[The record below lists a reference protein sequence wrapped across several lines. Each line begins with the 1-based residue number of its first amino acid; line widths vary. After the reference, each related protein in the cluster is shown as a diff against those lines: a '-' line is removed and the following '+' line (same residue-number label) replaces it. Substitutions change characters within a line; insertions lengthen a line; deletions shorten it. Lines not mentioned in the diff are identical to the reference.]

1 MMEIFNLL
9 LAGFAVALEPM
20 NLILIIGGCTVGLFI
35 GAMPGLGSVNGV
47 AILLPLTYLVPPTGA
62 IIFLAA
68 IYYGAMYGG
77 AISSIMLGIP
87 GASTAVATTF
97 DGRPL
102 AKQGKADLALSGAAV
117 ASFVGG
123 TISVMLF
130 TFFAPPLAHVALTF
144 GAPEEFALM
153 MLAFATFIGLGG
165 DDIAK
170 TLFSICIGL
179 VLSAV
184 GLDIMT
190 GEPRLIFGGIT
201 GFFHGINFLV
211 LAIGIYGI
219 GEMLWTV
226 EENHKAGGV
235 SMMSEATV
243 SVKRTLQNLKDMLSA
258 WKTAVMGS
266 VLGYFVGIL
275 PAAGATPGA
284 LMSYGIAKQISRE
297 PEKFGKGALD
307 GVVAPESANNAA
319 STGSMLPMLT
329 LGIPG
334 SPTTAILLGGMVLWG
349 LEPGPRLFA
358 DHGDFVWGLIASLY
372 VANLFALLIN
382 IAFIPAFIW
391 VLKLPFTIL
400 APIILVLCLIGGY
413 APTQDMHDVW
423 LMLIFG
429 IVGYLMRKL
438 DYPLA
443 PAVLAIVLGPLAEP
457 ALRQSLLIGDG
468 SFEIFFSRPFSAP
481 IMVVALIL
489 LFLPVLKPA
498 WRLLIKAG
506 SRPGGAGDEEPRG

>member
-1 MMEIFNLL
+1 M
-9 LAGFAVALEPM
+9 
-20 NLILIIGGCTVGLFI
+20 

-47 AILLPLTYLVPPTGA
+47 AILLPLTFLVPPTGA

-102 AKQGKADLALSGAAV
+102 AKQGLADKALTGAAV

-123 TISVMLF
+123 SISVVLF
-130 TFFAPPLAHVALTF
+130 TFFAPPLAHVALVF

-153 MLAFATFIGLGG
+153 MLAFATFVGLGG
-165 DDIAK
+165 DDLFK

-184 GLDIMT
+184 GFDIIS
-190 GEPRLIFGGIT
+190 GEPRLVLWDIT
-201 GFFHGINFLV
+201 GFLHGINFLV

-219 GEMLWTV
+219 GEMIWTV
-226 EENHKAGGV
+226 EENALGGGK
-235 SMMSEATV
+235 SMLSEATV
-243 SVKRTLQNLKDMLSA
+243 TVQRTIANLKELVGTWKIML
-258 WKTAVMGS
+258 MGS
-266 VLGYFVGIL
+266 FLGYFVGIL
-275 PAAGATPGA
+275 PAAGATPGS
-284 LMSYGIAKQISRE
+284 LMAYGIGKQMSKT
-297 PEKFGKGALD
+297 PEKFGQGALE
-307 GVVAPESANNAA
+307 GVCAPEAANNAA

-334 SPTTAILLGGMVLWG
+334 SPTTAILLGGMVIWG
-349 LEPGPRLFA
+349 LEPGPRLFV
-358 DHGDFVWGLIASLY
+358 DHSEFVWGLIASLY
-372 VANLFALLIN
+372 AANLFAVIIN
-382 IAFIPAFIW
+382 IAFIPVFIKI
-391 VLKLPFTIL
+391 LKTPFTIL
-400 APIILVLCLIGGY
+400 APIIFTLCLIGGY

-423 LMLIFG
+423 LMVIFG

-457 ALRQSLLIGDG
+457 AMRQSLIISDGDI
-468 SFEIFFSRPFSAP
+468 SIFFNRTYAGP
-481 IMVVALIL
+481 IMIAALLL
-489 LFLPVLKPA
+489 LFLPLFKMGYNKI
-498 WRLLIKAG
+498 RNK
-506 SRPGGAGDEEPRG
+506 

>member
-1 MMEIFNLL
+1 MGEIVGLL
-9 LAGFAVALEPM
+9 FDGFAVALQPQ
-20 NLILIIGGCTVGLFI
+20 NLGLIVIGCTVGLFI

-62 IIFLAA
+62 VIFLAA

-102 AKQGKADLALSGAAV
+102 AKKGFADKALTAAAV

-123 TISVMLF
+123 TISVLLF
-130 TFFAPPLAHVALTF
+130 TFFAPPLAHVALFF

-153 MLAFATFIGLGG
+153 LLAFATFIGLGG
-165 DDIAK
+165 DDLWK

-184 GLDIMT
+184 GLDIMS
-190 GEPRLIFGGIT
+190 GEPRLIFGGVT
-201 GFFHGINFLV
+201 GFMHGINFLV

-219 GEMLWTV
+219 GEMLWTI
-226 EENHKAGGV
+226 EENARVGGK
-235 SMMSEATV
+235 SMLSEATIT
-243 SVKRTLQNLKDMLSA
+243 VKRIKDNLVQLLGT
-258 WKTAVMGS
+258 WKTMVMGS

-275 PAAGATPGA
+275 PAAGATPGS
-284 LMSYGIAKQISRE
+284 LMAYGFAKQISKDPDE
-297 PEKFGKGALD
+297 FGKGAVE
-307 GVVAPESANNAA
+307 GVVAPEAANNAA

-349 LEPGPRLFA
+349 LEPGPRLFI
-358 DHGDFVWGLIASLY
+358 DQKDFVWGLIASLY
-372 VANLFALLIN
+372 AANLFALIIN
-382 IAFIPAFIW
+382 IAFIPAFIA
-391 VLKLPFTIL
+391 VLKLPFSIL
-400 APIILVLCLIGGY
+400 APVIFVLCLIGGY
-413 APTQDMHDVW
+413 VPTQDMHDVW
-423 LMLIFG
+423 LMIVFG

-468 SFEIFFSRPFSAP
+468 SFAIFFNRIYSGP
-481 IMVVALIL
+481 IMVAALIL
-489 LFLPVLKPA
+489 LFLPLFKVIYDRMKRKTPEA
-498 WRLLIKAG
+498 Q
-506 SRPGGAGDEEPRG
+506 DV

>member
-1 MMEIFNLL
+1 MLEILGLLADGFAIVFTAQNLL
-9 LAGFAVALEPM
+9 
-20 NLILIIGGCTVGLFI
+20 LIIGGCTLGLFI

-47 AILLPLTYLVPPTGA
+47 AILLPLTFLVPPTGA

-102 AKQGKADLALSGAAV
+102 AKQGLADKALIGAAV
-117 ASFVGG
+117 ASFIGG
-123 TISVMLF
+123 TISVVLF
-130 TFFAPPLAHVALTF
+130 TFFAPPLAHVALVF

-153 MLAFATFIGLGG
+153 MLAFATFVGLGG
-165 DDIAK
+165 DDIWK

-184 GLDIMT
+184 GFDIIS
-190 GEPRLIFGGIT
+190 GEPRLVLWDIT
-201 GFFHGINFLV
+201 GFLHGVNFLV

-219 GEMLWTV
+219 GEMLWTI
-226 EENHKAGGV
+226 EEHALGGGK
-235 SMMSEATV
+235 SMLSSATV
-243 SVKRTLQNLKDMLSA
+243 TVQRTLNALKDVA
-258 WKTAVMGS
+258 RTWKASVMGS

-275 PAAGATPGA
+275 PAAGATPGS
-284 LMSYGIAKQISRE
+284 LMAYGIAKQISKD
-297 PEKFGKGALD
+297 PDKFGKGAIE
-307 GVVAPESANNAA
+307 GVCAPEAANNAA

-334 SPTTAILLGGMVLWG
+334 SPTTAILLGGMVIWG
-349 LEPGPRLFA
+349 LEPGPRLFT
-358 DHGDFVWGLIASLY
+358 DHSEFVWGLIASLY
-372 VANLFALLIN
+372 AANLFTLIIN
-382 IAFIPAFIW
+382 VAFIPVFIK
-391 VLKLPFTIL
+391 VLKTPFTIL
-400 APIILVLCLIGGY
+400 APIIFVLCLIGGY
-413 APTQDMHDVW
+413 APTEDMHDVW
-423 LMLIFG
+423 LMLVFG

-468 SFEIFFSRPFSAP
+468 SFVIFFERPYSSP
-481 IMVVALIL
+481 IMIIALIL
-489 LFLPVLKPA
+489 LFLPLLKKAWNRMRKPQAAAQDGPA
-498 WRLLIKAG
+498 
-506 SRPGGAGDEEPRG
+506 DVD